1 MKKLVFTHSP
11 CPRQTN
17 ITVNGNHCLD
27 CKYCFG
33 FDEEGL
39 LICTYEG
46 TAEESEEQRPL
57 FNEPLPM
64 SSEKILKKE

>member
-1 MKKLVFTHSP
+1 MKKLIFTHSP
-11 CPRQTN
+11 CPRENNT
-17 ITVNGNHCLD
+17 IVNGNHCLD

-46 TAEESEEQRPL
+46 TNEERKEHRTL
-57 FNEPLPM
+57 FNESLPM
-64 SSEKILKKE
+64 NSE